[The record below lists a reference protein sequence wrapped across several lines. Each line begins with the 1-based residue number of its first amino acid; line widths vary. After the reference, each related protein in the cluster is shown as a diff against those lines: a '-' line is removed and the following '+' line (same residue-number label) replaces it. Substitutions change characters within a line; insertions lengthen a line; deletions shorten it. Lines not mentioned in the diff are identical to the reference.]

1 MVSAPERCLLL
12 SVVRCS
18 APPLKDVV
26 CFVRPVDR
34 PSQTMYPVSG
44 DRLTSNYVGCYRPS
58 DRRLLTP

>member
-44 DRLTSNYVGCYRPS
+44 DRLT
-58 DRRLLTP
+58 